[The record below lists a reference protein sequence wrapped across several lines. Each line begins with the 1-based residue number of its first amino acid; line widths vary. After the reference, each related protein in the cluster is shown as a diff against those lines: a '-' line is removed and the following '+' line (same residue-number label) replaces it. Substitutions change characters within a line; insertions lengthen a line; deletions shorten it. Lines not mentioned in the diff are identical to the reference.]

1 MGSAMVSAILL
12 AAGEARRMGRLK
24 QLMPLGSSTMVEQA
38 IDNLLASRVDEIVV
52 VLGYKAEEVKKRI
65 AGRPVKIAINP
76 EYSQGMGT
84 SIAIGL
90 KMVDSRAGAVM
101 LALAD
106 QPFVDSP
113 TIDRLIEGFQ
123 AHDKGI
129 AIPVYRSQRGHPTI
143 FSIEYKAQLS
153 GLTSDIGGREI
164 IKEHPGDVLEVAVDC
179 EGIIIDIDTPQ
190 PGVQL
195 DTQSPPMLN

>member
-1 MGSAMVSAILL
+1 METVSAILL

-24 QLMPLGSSTMVEQA
+24 QLMPLGSSTMVEQT
-38 IDNLLASRVDEIVV
+38 IDNLLASSVGEVIV
-52 VLGYKAEEVKKRI
+52 VLGHKAEEVRE
-65 AGRPVKIAINP
+65 KIADRPIKIMLNP
-76 EYSQGMGT
+76 MYSQGMGT
-84 SIAIGL
+84 SIAAGL
-90 KMVDSRAGAVM
+90 NLVDSQAGAIM

-113 TIDRLIEGFQ
+113 TIDKLIEEFK

-129 AIPVYRSQRGHPTI
+129 AIPTYRGQRGHPII
-143 FSIEYKAQLS
+143 FSIKYKAPLS

-164 IKEHPGDVLEVAVDC
+164 IKEHPEDVLEVAVDC
-179 EGIIIDIDTPQ
+179 EGIITDIDK

-195 DTQSPPMLN
+195 DT